1 MLSNSARIFVSLLL
15 ILIAVFAGYY
25 KVYQI
30 TAFSL
35 LLIGLIIWGYFKEG
49 TVILAAK
56 QFKNKNYEAAK
67 VTLQCIK
74 NPEYLNKRRKPYYH
88 LIFGNI
94 ALQQMDYP
102 TAELHL
108 GKAALLGLKA
118 NDLGSTLMHLANI
131 SLRNNNISKGLYW
144 IAEAGKL
151 PLTEK
156 YKSIIKNIELELLK
170 IKL

>member
-15 ILIAVFAGYY
+15 VLIAAFAAYY
-25 KVYQI
+25 QVYQI
-30 TAFSL
+30 SAFSL
-35 LLIGLIIWGYFKEG
+35 LLMGLIIWGYFKEG

-67 VTLQCIK
+67 ALLQSIK
-74 NPEYLNKRRKPYYH
+74 YPDKLNKRRKPYYQ
-88 LIFGNI
+88 LILGNI
-94 ALQQMDYP
+94 ALQQMDYE
-102 TAELHL
+102 TAEIHL

-118 NDLGSTLMHLANI
+118 NDLGSSLMHLANI
-131 SLRNNNISKGLYW
+131 SLRNNNKTKGLYW

-156 YKSIIKNIELELLK
+156 YKLIIKNIELELLN
-170 IKL
+170 IK